1 VEEYAEARA
10 SSDLTTGVD
19 SVDLVSVFDRAELG
33 TIAVTASYE
42 CIAEGRRGIW
52 KRSQSGRQIPKAA
65 ESYPCPIHEQL
76 PIVPSLRL
84 ASSLEF

>member
-1 VEEYAEARA
+1 MEEYAEARA
-10 SSDLTTGVD
+10 SSNLTTGVD
-19 SVDLVSVFDRAELG
+19 SVDLVSEFNRAERG
-33 TIAVTASYE
+33 TIVFTVRYE

-52 KRSQSGRQIPKAA
+52 KRSQSGRQIPKTA

-84 ASSLEF
+84 AS